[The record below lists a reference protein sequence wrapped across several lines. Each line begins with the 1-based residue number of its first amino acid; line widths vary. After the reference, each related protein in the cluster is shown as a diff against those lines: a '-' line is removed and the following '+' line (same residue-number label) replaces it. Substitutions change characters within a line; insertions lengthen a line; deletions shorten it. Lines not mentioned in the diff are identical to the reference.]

1 MTYSMLWAEMMIW
14 HHDTFHVFI
23 YVSIYDFLSMLFHH
37 VFKQTHWEN
46 FYHLLCAFS
55 LYFSTNALGKPLS
68 FTMCFLILFL
78 DFLWKHAWTQLALAG
93 ETSIIYYVLPHWI
106 GLLGKPLSFTMC
118 FLIGSGFPT
127 GALPLGKP
135 LLFTMC
141 FPILFPGGRTGETP
155 IIYYVL
161 PHSISRFSLKTRMG
175 STRSYWGNPYHLLC
189 ASPSYSSIFFENTH
203 GPNPLLLEKP
213 LSFTMC
219 FPIGSGYWGNPYH
232 LLCASPSYFSIFF
245 ENTHGPN
252 PLLLGKPISFTMCF
266 PIGFILFPGGRIV
279 IGETPIIYYVLLH
292 PILRRARFSLKTCMG
307 PTRSYWGNPYH
318 LLCASPSCS
327 PTGALPLGKPLLF
340 NGCFPIGSGHWG
352 NLYYLLC
359 ASPLDRVI
367 GETSIIYYVLPHP
380 ILRRAPWGHPYY
392 LLCAS
397 PSNRVSRS
405 AHCHWGT
412 LYYFVCASP
421 SWSSASAL
429 PLGKP
434 LLFSGCFPSY
444 RCSRLG
450 TDPDRGR
457 CQAIP
462 RDIGETSII

>member
-1 MTYSMLWAEMMIW
+1 MCFLILFSDKI
-14 HHDTFHVFI
+14 
-23 YVSIYDFLSMLFHH
+23 DFLWKHDYELNSLLLRKTLPFTMCFPTLFPDGRTGETPTIYYVLPHSISR
-37 VFKQTHWEN
+37 FSLKTRMSSTPSYWGN
-46 FYHLLCAFS
+46 PYHLLCASPF
-55 LYFSTNALGKPLS
+55 YFPTGALGKPLP

-78 DFLWKHAWTQLALAG
+78 DFLWKHAWAQPALTG
-93 ETSIIYYVLPHWI
+93 EIPIIYYVLPHPIPRFSLKTRMDPTRSYW
-106 GLLGKPLSFTMC
+106 GNPYHLLWASPS
-118 FLIGSGFPT
+118 GSSYSPA
-127 GALPLGKP
+127 GALSLGKP

-141 FPILFPGGRTGETP
+141 FSILFSGGLDFLWKHAWAQPALTGETP

-161 PHSISRFSLKTRMG
+161 PHRV
-175 STRSYWGNPYHLLC
+175 P
-189 ASPSYSSIFFENTH
+189 
-203 GPNPLLLEKP
+203 
-213 LSFTMC
+213 
-219 FPIGSGYWGNPYH
+219 
-232 LLCASPSYFSIFF
+232 
-245 ENTHGPN
+245 
-252 PLLLGKPISFTMCF
+252 
-266 PIGFILFPGGRIV
+266 
-279 IGETPIIYYVLLH
+279 
-292 PILRRARFSLKTCMG
+292 RRAHC
-307 PTRSYWGNPYH
+307 
-318 LLCASPSCS
+318 
-327 PTGALPLGKPLLF
+327 
-340 NGCFPIGSGHWG
+340 HWG
-352 NLYYLLC
+352 NLYYLMG

-397 PSNRVSRS
+397 PSDRVPRR

-421 SWSSASAL
+421 SCSSASAL

>member
-1 MTYSMLWAEMMIW
+1 MFLFIFLFMFLFMTFYQC
-14 HHDTFHVFI
+14 FFI
-23 YVSIYDFLSMLFHH
+23 MFLN
-37 VFKQTHWEN
+37 KRI
-46 FYHLLCAFS
+46 
-55 LYFSTNALGKPLS
+55 GK
-68 FTMCFLILFL
+68 I
-78 DFLWKHAWTQLALAG
+78 
-93 ETSIIYYVLPHWI
+93 SIIYYVLSHWI
-106 GLLGKPLSFTMC
+106 
-118 FLIGSGFPT
+118 
-127 GALPLGKP
+127 
-135 LLFTMC
+135 
-141 FPILFPGGRTGETP
+141 
-155 IIYYVL
+155 
-161 PHSISRFSLKTRMG
+161 HSISRQMHCNWENLYHLLCASSFYFLTKSIFFENTITS

-189 ASPSYSSIFFENTH
+189 ASP
-203 GPNPLLLEKP
+203 L
-213 LSFTMC
+213 
-219 FPIGSGYWGNPYH
+219 
-232 LLCASPSYFSIFF
+232 YFS
-245 ENTHGPN
+245 TGA
-252 PLLLGKPISFTMCF
+252 LGKPLSFTMCF
-266 PIGFILFPGGRIV
+266 PIGFILFLGGRIV

-292 PILRRARFSLKTCMG
+292 SILRRARFSLKTRLRTQ
-307 PTRSYWGNPYH
+307 PA
-318 LLCASPSCS
+318 L
-327 PTGALPLGKPLLF
+327 TGETPIIYYVLPHRVHSIPRRAH
-340 NGCFPIGSGHWG
+340 CHWG
-352 NLYYLLC
+352 NLYYLMG